1 MIHIVKLDCSLEGY
15 VNIWLN
21 KQQTKRVRGQTVESM
36 QWIKKKKITFA
47 TVLNIW
53 SCFID
58 LSFRPKKKK
67 AFDRKNMKKT
77 GIKNN
82 LRVFFLISILYQ
94 TFQPEEKVQ
103 IILFSK

>member
-1 MIHIVKLDCSLEGY
+1 MNHIVKLDCSLEGY

-21 KQQTKRVRGQTVESM
+21 KQQNKRVSGQIVESM
-36 QWIKKKKITFA
+36 HWIKKKITFA

-67 AFDRKNMKKT
+67 KALIGRIWKT
-77 GIKNN
+77 
-82 LRVFFLISILYQ
+82 Q
-94 TFQPEEKVQ
+94 E
-103 IILFSK
+103 